1 MDVTLG
7 EFMIFTFM
15 YVIYLSLVVLVLAVC
30 GKEGWKFLK
39 KSVRDG
45 ENITQADRVGNLV
58 LALLFFVFSFSSL
71 IVLVRETFQGA
82 ML

>member
-7 EFMIFTFM
+7 EFMIFTFL
-15 YVIYLSLVVLVLAVC
+15 YVIYLSLAVVVLVAC
-30 GKEGWKFLK
+30 GKAGWGYLK

-71 IVLVRETFQGA
+71 IVLVRETFQGD